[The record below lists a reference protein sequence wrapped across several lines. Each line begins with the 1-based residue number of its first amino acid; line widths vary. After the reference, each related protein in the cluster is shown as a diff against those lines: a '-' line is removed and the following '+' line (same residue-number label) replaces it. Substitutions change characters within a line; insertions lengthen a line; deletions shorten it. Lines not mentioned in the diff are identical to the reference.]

1 MPRPA
6 AFISITMLTGQMS
19 AGYSRLT
26 SRIHLPTKGSSEAI
40 AVETA
45 MANNKMPMIVFSSV
59 PEHYSDRRK
68 SKIACCSASAK
79 S

>member
-1 MPRPA
+1 M
-6 AFISITMLTGQMS
+6 TM
-19 AGYSRLT
+19 
-26 SRIHLPTKGSSEAI
+26 LPTKGSSEAI